1 MNHTRQKKL
10 LITLLSALTLIVVA
24 AGIIPLAISTRYEK
38 TLQKKLPEW
47 IAHATD
53 SLYQLT
59 IEDISISPFTKNV
72 TVRGIRLI
80 PDSTK
85 LHQLK
90 QAKDLPSTVY
100 AVAIEKF
107 EARTIH
113 WSNLFA
119 DKEISCERFVLHQPK
134 ITVEKSDTNFTRAD
148 RITRAEIKIQRFS
161 AAEIA
166 IHQPDLTIKD
176 FTRPDSLTFSLHGGN
191 CILQDWQFNALLP
204 EDTSLFFYARK
215 GVVTIDSAVL
225 KKHNSLYAFK
235 TSNLSFT
242 TQENTLVCTNISIE
256 PAMSREEYQRRVVYR
271 DEIFSLSIPKLILN
285 GFNWQQLSKGSL
297 LIQSVTAERPS
308 LSIFLNRL
316 LPKQPDKLRKFP
328 TQILL
333 AAKMPISID
342 TVRVIDGQLDY
353 TELSNKTKREG
364 TVPLRN
370 LDLMLINI
378 TNIPHRILQ
387 HKECLA
393 MLRASLFGSSLI
405 SRMQFYLDNPS
416 GAFTARLKG
425 GAMDGKKLNP
435 ITIPIA
441 SMEIESLNLGKADIQ
456 LHFDGHQAKS
466 DLTFLYNDLD
476 LKILKVTDE
485 KELKGKGLLSFLLN
499 KALLYPAN
507 PLPSAQVRS
516 ISTTIMRQP
525 DQSFFNLLW
534 SSIRKGALLTAGR
547 NEKIADM
554 VTARKP

>member
-1 MNHTRQKKL
+1 
-10 LITLLSALTLIVVA
+10 
-24 AGIIPLAISTRYEK
+24 
-38 TLQKKLPEW
+38 
-47 IAHATD
+47 
-53 SLYQLT
+53 
-59 IEDISISPFTKNV
+59 
-72 TVRGIRLI
+72 
-80 PDSTK
+80 
-85 LHQLK
+85 
-90 QAKDLPSTVY
+90 
-100 AVAIEKF
+100 
-107 EARTIH
+107 
-113 WSNLFA
+113 
-119 DKEISCERFVLHQPK
+119 
-134 ITVEKSDTNFTRAD
+134 
-148 RITRAEIKIQRFS
+148 
-161 AAEIA
+161 
-166 IHQPDLTIKD
+166 
-176 FTRPDSLTFSLHGGN
+176 
-191 CILQDWQFNALLP
+191 
-204 EDTSLFFYARK
+204 
-215 GVVTIDSAVL
+215 
-225 KKHNSLYAFK
+225 
-235 TSNLSFT
+235 
-242 TQENTLVCTNISIE
+242 
-256 PAMSREEYQRRVVYR
+256 
-271 DEIFSLSIPKLILN
+271 
-285 GFNWQQLSKGSL
+285 
-297 LIQSVTAERPS
+297 
-308 LSIFLNRL
+308 
-316 LPKQPDKLRKFP
+316 
-328 TQILL
+328 
-333 AAKMPISID
+333 MPISID